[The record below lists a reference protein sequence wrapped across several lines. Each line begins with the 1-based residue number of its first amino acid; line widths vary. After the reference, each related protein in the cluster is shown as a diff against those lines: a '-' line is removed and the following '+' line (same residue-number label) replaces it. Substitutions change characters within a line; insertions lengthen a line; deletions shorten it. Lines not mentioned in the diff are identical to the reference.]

1 MMKLITPIPGTH
13 KRVETVEYEDGTFCV
28 SLQQNAENLINPYP
42 WEIHADGW
50 RDCMSKFVSDVIEAY
65 DLHDQF
71 IGREVYDLHDQF
83 IGREVR
89 MEYECKQ

>member
-13 KRVETVEYEDGTFCV
+13 KRVETVECEDGTFCV

-50 RDCMSKFVSDVIEAY
+50 RDCMSKFVSNVIEAY

-71 IGREVYDLHDQF
+71 IGREV
-83 IGREVR
+83 RTA
-89 MEYECKQ
+89 YECKQ